1 MLGVCLSAFSFI
13 LFASVFGMPISGTHT
28 VIGALIGAGLAG
40 FPADSLNWA
49 KFFMTVAS
57 WFISPILSSIIAG
70 LLFLLIC
77 SVTLGGHVK
86 SFAAQLHCFV
96 LIAAVAVTF
105 SAYMVTSLVIGDTH
119 YQYLYAILLPVCF
132 LIGVFFARLT
142 LTFAANRAPTKQL
155 TFSQWIVS
163 IFGVFSFSTIID
175 NGNGHGLCKSVCCE
189 TYLQSSIFINH
200 VMRFGYQ
207 ILLVQAACLVCLAHG
222 SNDVANSIAPLL
234 IELIVT
240 GKNTS
245 LAYWL
250 GGIGIAVGLVTLG
263 YKVMETVGK
272 KVIKLDFYK
281 GFSC

>member
-1 MLGVCLSAFSFI
+1 
-13 LFASVFGMPISGTHT
+13 MPISGTHT

-155 TFSQWIVS
+155 TFS
-163 IFGVFSFSTIID
+163 
-175 NGNGHGLCKSVCCE
+175 
-189 TYLQSSIFINH
+189 
-200 VMRFGYQ
+200 
-207 ILLVQAACLVCLAHG
+207 
-222 SNDVANSIAPLL
+222 
-234 IELIVT
+234 
-240 GKNTS
+240 
-245 LAYWL
+245 
-250 GGIGIAVGLVTLG
+250 
-263 YKVMETVGK
+263 
-272 KVIKLDFYK
+272 
-281 GFSC
+281 